1 MLAFFSFFCMTNQ
14 TTNKPCFFCLAC
26 ARFPKEQCVAGN
38 LFYFI
43 CSSPDDAP
51 FSLKGGYSGTTSFI
65 LVWREGS
72 NLQQFFI

>member
-1 MLAFFSFFCMTNQ
+1 M
-14 TTNKPCFFCLAC
+14 
-26 ARFPKEQCVAGN
+26 AGN

-65 LVWREGS
+65 LFWREGS
-72 NLQQFFI
+72 NLQQFLFETCMSVLFQTNWKSVHSVM